1 MIKTAFLLLVTL
13 VLIYFGLGFISE
25 NINIPRLEVFSWTG
39 IIFLA
44 YFLERVLKYVLK
56 LPLKHYFEEL
66 RKHPLAKTVQDAGFT
81 LSYIMIWLGIG
92 ITPINA
98 VVDGKFPEHFISNLV
113 FFKISIVLIIATL
126 VFSALWWASL
136 KIKK

>member
-13 VLIYFGLGFISE
+13 VLIYFGLGFISDD
-25 NINIPRLEVFSWTG
+25 INIPRQDVFSWTG

-44 YFLERVLKYVLK
+44 YILERVLKYLLN

-66 RKHPLAKTVQDAGFT
+66 RKHPLAKAVQDAGFT
-81 LSYIMIWLGIG
+81 LSYITIWLGLG

-98 VVDGKFPEHFISNLV
+98 VVDGDLPEHFISNLV
-113 FFKISIVLIIATL
+113 FLKISIVLIIATL
-126 VFSALWWASL
+126 VFSVLWWASL

>member
-25 NINIPRLEVFSWTG
+25 DINIPRQDVFSWTG

-44 YFLERVLKYVLK
+44 YFLERILKYTLK

-66 RKHPLAKTVQDAGFT
+66 RKHPLAKAVQDAGFT
-81 LSYIMIWLGIG
+81 LSYILIWLAVG

-98 VVDGKFPEHFISNLV
+98 VVEGEIPEHIISNLV
-113 FFKISIVLIIATL
+113 FLKISIVLIIATL
-126 VFSALWWASL
+126 VFSSLWWMSL
-136 KIKK
+136 KFKK